1 MYLEDRR
8 LHLIKGITLIGH
20 GPDLINGR
28 STVIHDIWKGTGP
41 SGRTYAQRRLLE
53 LQRSDLLAKRLP
65 KVTRD
70 ARTAFEAMRMNES
83 SVINPSKTCFRIVI
97 TQGSRIVATD
107 EIADNPELL
116 HSLFLYTQILQ
127 FTNTLHLLAFP
138 GISYLSPGYWKRR
151 YGRRGL
157 QKTVESIVNRR
168 MARGAA
174 GGDDTLHMLFIAG
187 ANTGVVSGSML
198 NIVAHHQDWQ
208 GKIYN
213 EIKSSAAIYA
223 TDKTRKLPL
232 VDQLDQLPIEAWEKM
247 SESLELCYKE
257 AIRMWVAFPMGRFN
271 DTPDAISIPGSNQV
285 IPPSSFAFYNTIDAH
300 YNEKLYPNAIKWDPE
315 RWSEGRMESPT
326 QGVKGCFGTY
336 QLSPIY

>member
-8 LHLIKGITLIGH
+8 LPLIKGITLIGH
-20 GPDLINGR
+20 GPDFINGR

-70 ARTAFEAMRMNES
+70 ARTAFEAMTMNET

-97 TQGSRIVATD
+97 TQGSRNVATD

-116 HSLFLYTQILQ
+116 HSLFLYTRIVQ

-157 QKTVESIVNRR
+157 QKIVESIVNRR

-174 GGDDTLHMLFIAG
+174 GGDDTLQYL
-187 ANTGVVSGSML
+187 
-198 NIVAHHQDWQ
+198 
-208 GKIYN
+208 
-213 EIKSSAAIYA
+213 
-223 TDKTRKLPL
+223 
-232 VDQLDQLPIEAWEKM
+232 
-247 SESLELCYKE
+247 
-257 AIRMWVAFPMGRFN
+257 
-271 DTPDAISIPGSNQV
+271 
-285 IPPSSFAFYNTIDAH
+285 IDAG
-300 YNEKLYPNAIKWDPE
+300 D
-315 RWSEGRMESPT
+315 S
-326 QGVKGCFGTY
+326 
-336 QLSPIY
+336 